1 MATKIRIFESKQ
13 FVFLEA
19 KNKLAIQ
26 SIEIKKKRKML
37 HFDFLKKDI

>member
-13 FVFLEA
+13 FVFWKA
-19 KNKLAIQ
+19 KNKLVIQ

-37 HFDFLKKDI
+37 RFDFLKKDI